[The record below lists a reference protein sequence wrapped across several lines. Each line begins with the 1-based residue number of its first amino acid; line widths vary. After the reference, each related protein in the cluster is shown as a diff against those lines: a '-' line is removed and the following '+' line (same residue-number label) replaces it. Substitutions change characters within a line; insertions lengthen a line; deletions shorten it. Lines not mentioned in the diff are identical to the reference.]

1 MPHGPEE
8 HLEHAEHT
16 QHASHDP
23 FDRRVAMTMA
33 IVAAVLACVSM
44 LSHREHTETLRLQ
57 NEANTHHT
65 KANDQWNYSQAKK
78 DRGVIYDVSGK
89 MVGALGNNSTD
100 SKDAHILAGDWV
112 KMGEEYQKQAKEI
125 QDKAREEE
133 DKAKKLE
140 EESHRAH
147 HRADRYDLGEL
158 GVELALVLCSLA
170 VLTKRAP
177 FWYSGI
183 SFGILGACVA
193 ITGLFL

>member
-1 MPHGPEE
+1 
-8 HLEHAEHT
+8 
-16 QHASHDP
+16 
-23 FDRRVAMTMA
+23 
-33 IVAAVLACVSM
+33 
-44 LSHREHTETLRLQ
+44 
-57 NEANTHHT
+57 
-65 KANDQWNYSQAKK
+65 
-78 DRGVIYDVSGK
+78 

-112 KMGEEYQKQAKEI
+112 KMGEDYQKQAKEI
-125 QDKAREEE
+125 QEKAREEE
-133 DKAKKLE
+133 DEAKKLE

-183 SFGILGACVA
+183 GFGILGSCVA